1 MRILMVSDVYFPRI
15 NGVSSAISTYR
26 RTLLSEGIDVRLIA
40 PDYGQTN
47 PDEDW
52 IIRVPGRSVP
62 RDPEDRIMR
71 WKPLLAAVEKE
82 ARQADMIHVQTPFLA
97 HYAATKVAKK
107 LGLPLVSTY
116 HTLFEEYF
124 QHYLPFLPASW
135 LKQLARKISK
145 NQCDTMEKII
155 VPSRAIDQRLREYG
169 VSRPLE
175 ILPTGIPLAQF
186 NSGNG
191 EGFREKHGI
200 HPERPIALFV
210 GRVAHEKNIGFLLQS
225 LAHAREHVP
234 EILLLI
240 TGQGPAE
247 AHLRREAA
255 NLQLEENVKFMGYLD
270 RAIDLPHCYAAANAF
285 VFASR
290 TETQGLVLL
299 EAMAMGLPVIA
310 LSSMGT
316 TDILE
321 AGRGA
326 ITPEDDPTDF
336 ARAMIRL
343 FSDPELQSSLSHEA
357 RIHARQWDESVL
369 AKRLAKVYR

>member
-1 MRILMVSDVYFPRI
+1 MRVLMISDVYFPRI

-26 RTLLSEGIDVRLIA
+26 RTLLAEGIEVRLIA
-40 PDYGQTN
+40 PDYGKPN
-47 PDEDW
+47 EDEDW
-52 IIRVPGRSVP
+52 IVRVPGRPVP

-71 WKPLLAAVEKE
+71 WKPLLAAIERE
-82 ARQADMIHVQTPFLA
+82 ASHADLIHVQTPFLA
-97 HYAATKVAKK
+97 HYAAVKVAKK

-135 LKQLARKISK
+135 LKLLARRISQK
-145 NQCDTMEKII
+145 QCDQMDKII
-155 VPSRAIDQRLREYG
+155 VPSRAIHQRLSEYG

-175 ILPTGIPLAQF
+175 ILPTGIPLSQF

-191 EGFREKHGI
+191 VKFREDYGI

-210 GRVAHEKNIGFLLQS
+210 GRVAHEKNIGFLIES
-225 LAHAREHVP
+225 LAHAREHIP
-234 EILLLI
+234 DILLLI
-240 TGQGPAE
+240 TGEGPAQV
-247 AHLRREAA
+247 HLQRDVDKY
-255 NLQLEENVKFMGYLD
+255 NLGENVKFLGYLD
-270 RAIDLPHCYAAANAF
+270 RTHELPHCYAAANAF

-321 AGRGA
+321 AERGA
-326 ITPEDDPTDF
+326 ITPLDDPLDF
-336 ARAMIRL
+336 SRALIRL
-343 FSDPELQSSLSHEA
+343 FSDPDLQRKLSDEA
-357 RIHARQWDESVL
+357 KVHAREWDETKIAKQL
-369 AKRLAKVYR
+369 AQTYY

>member
-1 MRILMVSDVYFPRI
+1 MRVLMISDVYFPRI

-26 RTLLSEGIDVRLIA
+26 RTLLAEGIEVRLIA
-40 PDYGQTN
+40 PDYGKPN
-47 PDEDW
+47 EDEDW
-52 IIRVPGRSVP
+52 IVRVPGRPVP

-71 WKPLLAAVEKE
+71 WKPLLAAIERE
-82 ARQADMIHVQTPFLA
+82 ARHADLIHVQTPFLA
-97 HYAATKVAKK
+97 NYAAVKVAKK

-135 LKQLARKISK
+135 LKLLARKISQK
-145 NQCDTMEKII
+145 QCDQMDKII
-155 VPSRAIDQRLREYG
+155 VPSRAIHQRLSEYG

-175 ILPTGIPLAQF
+175 ILPTGIPLSQF

-191 EGFREKHGI
+191 VKFREDHGI

-210 GRVAHEKNIGFLLQS
+210 GRVAHEKNIGFLIES
-225 LAHAREHVP
+225 LVHAREHIP
-234 EILLLI
+234 DILLLI
-240 TGQGPAE
+240 TGEGPAQV
-247 AHLRREAA
+247 HLQRDVEKH
-255 NLQLEENVKFMGYLD
+255 NLGENVKFLGYLD
-270 RAIDLPHCYAAANAF
+270 RTHELPHCYAAANAF

-326 ITPEDDPTDF
+326 ITPPDDPLEF
-336 ARAMIRL
+336 SCALIRL
-343 FSDPELQSSLSHEA
+343 FNDGDLQRQLSGEA
-357 RIHARQWDESVL
+357 KAHAREWDETKI
-369 AKRLAKVYR
+369 AKRLAQSYY